1 MQNHIESNSIL
12 YQIHIMWYES
22 QMINETLDS
31 LKKALDYSQKSVN
44 VKVCLNSQTYI
55 EDPIEGNPKDMFDI
69 FLDHPVL
76 ENAEIVRKTN
86 DDTFYNVGDWRRDIY
101 NENGY
106 TVWGES
112 DCLVPWQY
120 FAMLESLEINHPHI
134 FTLSSRK
141 CWDNTW
147 TVVEH
152 EKVRNLPRT
161 GWDKNVEEPLNHN
174 DRITLE
180 ELENKLNDSEV
191 ANIVKLPDLKIDGAM
206 VALSPGLPRPFISS
220 KQHFFSEDTSAEYIF
235 RWNRIPQY
243 HCTNIAKG
251 HNYHHPLKRTNTDDT
266 RKGNK
271 YKKYSTESKCEMVKF
286 LNEKKKEIY
295 G

>member
-1 MQNHIESNSIL
+1 MKSSNIL
-12 YQIHIMWYES
+12 YQLHIVWYES
-22 QMINETLDS
+22 QMLNETLDS
-31 LKKALDYSQKSVN
+31 LKKALDHSQKSVN

-55 EDPIEGNPKDMFDI
+55 EDPIDGKPEDMFDI
-69 FLDHPVL
+69 FLDHPAL
-76 ENAEIVRKTN
+76 EGAEIVRKTN
-86 DDTFYNVGDWRRDIY
+86 DDPFYNVGDWRRDVY

-106 TVWGES
+106 TIWGES

-120 FAMLESLEINHPHI
+120 FSILESLEINHPHI

-141 CWDNTW
+141 CWDDTW

-152 EKVRNLPRT
+152 EKLQGLPRT
-161 GWDKNVEEPLNHN
+161 GWDKNVDEPLNHN

-206 VALSPGLPRPFISS
+206 VALSPGLPRPFISPQ
-220 KQHFFSEDTSAEYIF
+220 QHFFSEDTSAEYVF
-235 RWNRIPQY
+235 RMNNIPQY

-266 RKGNK
+266 RKGDK
-271 YKKYSTESKCEMVKF
+271 YKKYSMESKQKMQEF
-286 LNEKKKEIY
+286 LTQKWDEIN